1 MENLQDEVMEE
12 PENGISLADLRT
24 SLKEVRSK
32 KAIHKLNHKLNG
44 KLKVHKHSHNL
55 SEMTADLQ
63 AKGFDVNKESL
74 RSRSKV
80 RRTITDLESAQDKLA
95 KRALADSDDDGEVM
109 KDDKVAAKE
118 AKLRGRD
125 KKRTRNADSDIEMSD
140 DDTSGVRK
148 FTRSLTP
155 A

>member
-12 PENGISLADLRT
+12 PENGITLAELKS
-24 SLKEVRSK
+24 SLKEVRGK

-44 KLKVHKHSHNL
+44 KLKVHKRSHNL
-55 SEMTADLQ
+55 SEMTEDLK

-95 KRALADSDDDGEVM
+95 KRALNDSDDDGEVM
-109 KDDKVAAKE
+109 KDDKLASKE
-118 AKLRGRD
+118 AKQRGRD
-125 KKRTRNADSDIEMSD
+125 RKRTRNADSDIDMSD
-140 DDTSGVRK
+140 DGTSGVAK
-148 FTRSLTP
+148 ISRSLTP

>member
-1 MENLQDEVMEE
+1 
-12 PENGISLADLRT
+12 
-24 SLKEVRSK
+24 
-32 KAIHKLNHKLNG
+32 
-44 KLKVHKHSHNL
+44 
-55 SEMTADLQ
+55 
-63 AKGFDVNKESL
+63 VNKESL

-109 KDDKVAAKE
+109 KDEKVAAKE

-140 DDTSGVRK
+140 DDT
-148 FTRSLTP
+148 
-155 A
+155 